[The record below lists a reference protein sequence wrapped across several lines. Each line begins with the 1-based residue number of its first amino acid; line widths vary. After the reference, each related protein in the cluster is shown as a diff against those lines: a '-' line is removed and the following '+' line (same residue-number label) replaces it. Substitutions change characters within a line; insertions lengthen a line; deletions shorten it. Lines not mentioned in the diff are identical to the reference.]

1 MDIFRYPLIAR
12 DHGRMART
20 WELWGPVIIAGTFA
34 LPLALLASLLL
45 FRHRT
50 RAGHHTALRTSVAD
64 VGIVTGTTPWIWMIL
79 TPSTGQTGFSLV
91 PFTDLADLTRAP
103 WQAVLVQVGG
113 NLLVFAALGA
123 LLPVRSRAMSS
134 TTRVAAVAAGFS
146 VLVEVLQY
154 ALRLGRFSSV
164 DDVILNTTGA
174 VIFAL
179 VTRRWWA
186 GRVPAVTISR

>member
-1 MDIFRYPLIAR
+1 
-12 DHGRMART
+12 MART
-20 WELWGPVIIAGTFA
+20 WELWGNVIIAGTFA
-34 LPLALLASLLL
+34 LPVAVLAIFLLS
-45 FRHRT
+45 RHRA
-50 RAGHHTALRTSVAD
+50 RAGHPAPLRASIAD
-64 VGIVTGTTPWIWMIL
+64 VGIVAGTAPWVWMIL
-79 TPSTGQTGFSLV
+79 TPAEGRSGVGLI
-91 PFTDLADLTRAP
+91 PFADLADLTTAG
-103 WQAVLVQVGG
+103 WEAASVQVGG

-134 TTRVAAVAAGFS
+134 TARVAAVAAAFS

-164 DDVILNTTGA
+164 DDVLLNTAGA

-186 GRVPAVTISR
+186 REHSGPDRSTVTAR

>member
-1 MDIFRYPLIAR
+1 
-12 DHGRMART
+12 MART
-20 WELWGPVIIAGTFA
+20 WELWGTVIIAGTFA
-34 LPLALLASLLL
+34 LPLALLAILLL
-45 FRHRT
+45 SRHRA
-50 RAGHHTALRTSVAD
+50 RAGRPAALRTSIAD
-64 VGIVTGTTPWIWMIL
+64 VGIVVGTTPWIWMIL
-79 TPSTGQTGFSLV
+79 TPSTGRTGVGLV
-91 PFTDLADLTRAP
+91 PFTDLADLAAAP
-103 WQAVLVQVGG
+103 WDAVLVQVGG

-134 TTRVAAVAAGFS
+134 TVRVAAVAAAFS

-164 DDVILNTTGA
+164 DDVILNTAGA

-186 GRVPAVTISR
+186 GRIPAVTVSR